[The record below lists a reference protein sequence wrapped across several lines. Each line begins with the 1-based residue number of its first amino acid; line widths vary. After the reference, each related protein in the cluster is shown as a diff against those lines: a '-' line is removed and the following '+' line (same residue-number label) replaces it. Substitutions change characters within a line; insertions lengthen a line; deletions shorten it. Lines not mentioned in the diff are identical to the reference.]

1 MNHISENKW
10 LEKERKETEVL
21 TYENTWKCDFYLV
34 QHKTQMNDFNG
45 LLKLQV
51 TSSSIQDYRLTSILL
66 LIQIFYIILIQ
77 CTYMRTHFTCLGW
90 ILSLNH

>member
-1 MNHISENKW
+1 MNHISENEW
-10 LEKERKETEVL
+10 LEKERKETEIL

-45 LLKLQV
+45 LTV
-51 TSSSIQDYRLTSILL
+51 PATSSSIQDYRLTSILL

-77 CTYMRTHFTCLGW
+77 CTYL
-90 ILSLNH
+90 